1 MTHLTRGNAG
11 FGGSEAI
18 EEGEAVQ
25 GSPEQLLYD
34 EFSEVAHF
42 APESRQALI
51 AVVERAGLDVS
62 ANWPCA
68 AVAAGVDGDL
78 RAEFRLVE
86 QRFTI

>member
-1 MTHLTRGNAG
+1 M
-11 FGGSEAI
+11 
-18 EEGEAVQ
+18 
-25 GSPEQLLYD
+25 YD

-62 ANWPCA
+62 ANWPRA

-78 RAEFRLVE
+78 RAEFRRVE
-86 QRFTI
+86 QRFAI